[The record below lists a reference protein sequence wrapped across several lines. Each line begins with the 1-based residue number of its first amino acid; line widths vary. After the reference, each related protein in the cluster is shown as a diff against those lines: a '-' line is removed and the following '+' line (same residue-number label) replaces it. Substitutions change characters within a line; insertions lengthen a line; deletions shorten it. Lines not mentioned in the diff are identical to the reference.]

1 MLRRTNGLSTMLN
14 RRVEIWRQARSDER
28 DKLGQRPKVDEL
40 YATVWAGVI
49 PQTGSLLSGRTAET
63 TLSRT
68 THKILLR
75 YRDDIVPS
83 MWVKVDGVRYDIL
96 YILDPNLD
104 HERLELF
111 CEVVID
117 E

>member
-14 RRVEIWRQARSDER
+14 QRVEIWHQSTSDTR
-28 DKLGQRPKVDEL
+28 DKLGQFPKVDKL
-40 YATVWAGVI
+40 YATVWASVI

-83 MWVKVDGVRYDIL
+83 MWVKVNGVRYDII

-111 CEVVID
+111 CEVTLD